1 MAKRLGQV
9 LGCVAGDRQT
19 STGTRRARS
28 ARPSKPSYEASPHFT
43 GSHSSV
49 NTTSTKRRV
58 VGNKF
63 TVEPISQITYLL
75 TGATWIFAVILMI
88 PPQKGFLLN
97 LRNKLAMGSY
107 VTAQGKRKM
116 FTK

>member
-1 MAKRLGQV
+1 MPREGQRCGRRGRRRRGAVPRAVAKRLGQV
-9 LGCVAGDRQT
+9 LGCVGGDRRT

-28 ARPSKPSYEASPHFT
+28 ARPSKPSCEASPHFT

-88 PPQKGFLLN
+88 PPP
-97 LRNKLAMGSY
+97 
-107 VTAQGKRKM
+107 KR
-116 FTK
+116 FPA